1 MTNAGTASHVG
12 DWANIILSPQPASA
26 AWKLICD
33 RVRDVALAGPA
44 AQALHKATIDPDRLL
59 AESAWNLWS
68 EFPASAPRVV
78 DELRRFWSATTT
90 SGSAVLILDAL
101 SLRELPLIVAAA
113 QKRGITPTQIDAR
126 AAEVP
131 TETDRFAEAL
141 GVAGRAKLFNNK
153 APAGFIFSGP
163 DTYTDVLDAP
173 FEDCVSSVPPAPRLF
188 LWHKWPDEPLVHL
201 HEDKPDGH
209 NIVARQTKEQISS
222 DGFWKLIDRMRQ
234 GRRLVI
240 TSDHGYAVSQFFSSE
255 VRDEE
260 SIKLLRQHFRA
271 RRSAREDAA
280 KPWPDRHLPPLACR
294 HNGWLVVVGQRKW
307 NVQGGFPH
315 LCHAGLTL
323 LEAVVPYIEIPPI

>member
-1 MTNAGTASHVG
+1 MSTAGTASQTG
-12 DWANIILSPQPASA
+12 EWAKIILSPQPASA

-33 RVRDVALAGPA
+33 RLRDVAQAGPA
-44 AQALHKATIDPDRLL
+44 APALHKATIDADRQLS
-59 AESAWNLWS
+59 ESAWNLWS
-68 EFPASAPRVV
+68 EFAVNAPKVV
-78 DELRRFWSATTT
+78 DELRHFWSATTT

-113 QKRGITPTQIDAR
+113 QKRGVTPTRIDAR

-141 GVAGRAKLFNNK
+141 GVAGRSKLFNNK

-188 LWHKWPDEPLVHL
+188 LWHEWPDKQLVHGL
-201 HEDKPDGH
+201 EDKPDGH
-209 NIVARQTKEQISS
+209 STVARETKTQLAS
-222 DGFWKLIDRMRQ
+222 DGFWHFIDRMRQ

-255 VRDEE
+255 IRDDE
-260 SIKLLRQHFRA
+260 SIKLLRRHFHA
-271 RRSAREDAA
+271 GRSAREDLTN
-280 KPWPDRHLPPLACR
+280 PWPNRHLPPLVCR

-307 NVQGGFPH
+307 SVQSGFPH
-315 LCHAGLTL
+315 LCHGGLTL
-323 LEAVVPYIEIPPI
+323 LEAVVPYIELPPI